1 MPDLEP
7 VLQPRVAE
15 SGLNATLPPDVA
27 VSTVAA
33 AIGDRAR
40 ARILMSLMDGRARTA
55 TELGIVA
62 EVGAS
67 TTSVHLQRLATAGLV
82 SMRRQGKH
90 RYYTLSG
97 TEVAM
102 LLEGLSALPGASRPP
117 PVCRAPQ
124 RLRAARTCYDH
135 IAGVVG
141 VALRERLSAL
151 GWLTTHASGSDET
164 YQLSS
169 SGVSAFTALGVDLEG
184 ARRARRRFAYGCL
197 DWTERRYHLGG
208 SLGAAFLQ
216 LARKRGWV
224 VPDLDSRAL
233 RVTDLGRRQMLGRL
247 GIPTP

>member
-1 MPDLEP
+1 MGSSLRQAVNETRPTDI
-7 VLQPRVAE
+7 
-15 SGLNATLPPDVA
+15 A

-62 EVGAS
+62 EVVAS
-67 TTSVHLQRLATAGLV
+67 TASVHLQRLATAGLV
-82 SMRRQGKH
+82 TVRRQGKH
-90 RYYTLSG
+90 RYYSLSG
-97 TEVAM
+97 ADVAI
-102 LLEGLSALPGASRPP
+102 LLEGLSAFPGASRTAPA
-117 PVCRAPQ
+117 CRAPE

-151 GWLTTHASGSDET
+151 GWLTTHTSGSDET
-164 YQLSS
+164 YDVSS
-169 SGVSAFTALGVDLEG
+169 NGASAFTALGLDLEG
-184 ARRARRRFAYGCL
+184 ARHARRRFAYGCL

-208 SLGAAFLQ
+208 SLGAAFLL

-224 VPDLDSRAL
+224 IPDLDSRAL
-233 RVTDLGRRQMLGRL
+233 RVTDLGRRQMLERL
-247 GIPTP
+247 GIRAS

>member
-1 MPDLEP
+1 VNE
-7 VLQPRVAE
+7 
-15 SGLNATLPPDVA
+15 TLSPEVA
-27 VSTVAA
+27 VSTVAT

-62 EVGAS
+62 EIGAS
-67 TTSVHLQRLATAGLV
+67 TASVHLQRLTTAGLISV
-82 SMRRQGKH
+82 RRQGKH
-90 RYYTLSG
+90 RYYSLSG
-97 TEVAM
+97 TEVAT
-102 LLEGLSALPGASRPP
+102 LLEGLSAFPDASPP
-117 PVCRAPQ
+117 APACRAPQ

-151 GWLTTHASGSDET
+151 GWLTTHASEGDET
-164 YQLSS
+164 YDVST
-169 SGVSAFTALGVDLEG
+169 SGVSAFNALGLDLEG

-208 SLGAAFLQ
+208 SLGAAFLM

-224 VPDLDSRAL
+224 IPDLDSRAL
-233 RVTDLGRRQMLGRL
+233 RVSDLGRRQMLERL
-247 GIPTP
+247 GISTP